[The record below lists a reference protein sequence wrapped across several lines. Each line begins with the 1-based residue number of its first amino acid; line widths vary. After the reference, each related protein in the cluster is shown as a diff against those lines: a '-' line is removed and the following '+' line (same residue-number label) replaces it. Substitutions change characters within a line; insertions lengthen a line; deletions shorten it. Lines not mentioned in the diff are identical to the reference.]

1 MPKWFVRSATVL
13 QYIRGCHGQ
22 VSIICKMAPVMLHR
36 TYQQRKHRLPC
47 NSVPLTNSCFDVT
60 VTI

>member
-13 QYIRGCHGQ
+13 QYSIRGCPGQ
-22 VSIICKMAPVMLHR
+22 VSIICPVMLHR
-36 TYQQRKHRLPC
+36 TYQQRKHRLSC